1 MKVVHTDKR
10 LANRMRRGEQAAFD
24 EFFADYFPRVYRFA
38 IRRVGNDEQVVR
50 DVVQATLSRAVEK
63 IGSYR
68 GEAALFTWIC
78 RLCRNEIADH
88 YRHTQRRIDHEVL
101 LDDERLQAVLESL
114 DSNYRD
120 DPAIAAERQQ
130 LGETIQLILDYLPS
144 RQGNALEWK
153 YIQGLTVR
161 EIAQRLEVTETAAQS
176 LLARAR
182 QAFREGFDAV
192 AQRQPDSLLP

>member
-192 AQRQPDSLLP
+192 AQRQPDGLLP

>member
-114 DSNYRD
+114 DSNYRH

-192 AQRQPDSLLP
+192 AQRQPDGLLP